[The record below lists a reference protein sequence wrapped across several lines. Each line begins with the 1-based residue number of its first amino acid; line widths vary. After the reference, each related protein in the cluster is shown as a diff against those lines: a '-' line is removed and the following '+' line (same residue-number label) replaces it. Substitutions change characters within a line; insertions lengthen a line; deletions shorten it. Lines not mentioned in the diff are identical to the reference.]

1 MSSVQKNSVYI
12 ITGWIAIGLLGCAVL
27 LSVYN
32 KMKSESAGNTIG
44 VQSLTALAV
53 ISVGIGLL
61 SVKDAT
67 PPSSPVPGTEGGQ
80 CRSVKEGSPCNDGL
94 VCRAAG
100 GDMGGV
106 PLCMKP
112 PAPKPDPSPAPGTK
126 GGPCRSQ
133 AGGNNNLPCNDGL
146 QCVNVSD
153 NVSVCM
159 PKPPA
164 PKPPVPK
171 PDPSPTPKPDPSPAR
186 GTEGGQCRSVKE
198 GSPCDDG
205 LVCRAAGGDM
215 GGVPLCM
222 KPPVPKLDPMNLQLH
237 ENYENFKPTF
247 HGRTEW

>member
-67 PPSSPVPGTEGGQ
+67 PPSSPSPGTEGGQ
-80 CRSVKEGSPCNDGL
+80 CRSVNEGSPCDDGL

-112 PAPKPDPSPAPGTK
+112 PAPKPDPSPAP
-126 GGPCRSQ
+126 
-133 AGGNNNLPCNDGL
+133 
-146 QCVNVSD
+146 
-153 NVSVCM
+153 
-159 PKPPA
+159 
-164 PKPPVPK
+164 
-171 PDPSPTPKPDPSPAR
+171 

-222 KPPVPKLDPMNLQLH
+222 KPPSTSTDTKPTGSIPLAGNGQNVERFSMNLQSH

-247 HGRTEW
+247 HGQNVW

>member
-67 PPSSPVPGTEGGQ
+67 PPSSP
-80 CRSVKEGSPCNDGL
+80 SP
-94 VCRAAG
+94 
-100 GDMGGV
+100 
-106 PLCMKP
+106 
-112 PAPKPDPSPAPGTK
+112 
-126 GGPCRSQ
+126 
-133 AGGNNNLPCNDGL
+133 
-146 QCVNVSD
+146 
-153 NVSVCM
+153 
-159 PKPPA
+159 
-164 PKPPVPK
+164 
-171 PDPSPTPKPDPSPAR
+171 

-222 KPPVPKLDPMNLQLH
+222 KPPAPKPPAPKPPAPKPPAPKPPAPGTKGGPCRSQAGGNNNLPCDNGLKCVNDVSDNVSVCMPTLPSTSTDTKPTGSIPLAGNGQNLPKLQRDPMNLQSH